1 MYYKKNLSVKIISTS
16 YFGQFLL
23 CEVTCQNQKGYIV
36 VIYRLPSQSWNEF
49 VDFIFNLEKLTN
61 QIKQLKPSFTMILCD
76 FNARSSDCWPDDIN
90 PPEGTHINS
99 LISMYALIN

>member
-49 VDFIFNLEKLTN
+49 EDFIFNLEKLTN
-61 QIKQLKPSFTMILCD
+61 QIKQLKPSFTI
-76 FNARSSDCWPDDIN
+76 SYV
-90 PPEGTHINS
+90 
-99 LISMYALIN
+99 ISMQDPVIGGQIISTLLKALILIL